1 MNEKR
6 QDVRS
11 RRNLKST
18 LVEPFKQIKLGV
30 YVIVISLMFVF
41 ATAGTIF
48 YAFFKQYEHVM
59 EIFNVVD
66 PAIKWELVTN
76 DIFQQN
82 AKIIVALCLTYIVV
96 LFTVV
101 FRMTHKIYGPLVG
114 IERFVDQ
121 LSEGDFRRR
130 VTIRRG
136 DELQRLAGKLNQ
148 LAENLDRRFSAKD
161 RRSSDGSDGS
171 KVG

>member
-1 MNEKR
+1 MHRKQE
-6 QDVRS
+6 VRS

-18 LVEPFKQIKLGV
+18 LVEPFKQVKLGL
-30 YVIVISLMFVF
+30 YVIVISLTFLVC
-41 ATAGTIF
+41 AASTIF

-66 PAIKWELVTN
+66 PSIRWELVTN

-82 AKIIVALCLTYIVV
+82 AKILVALCVTYIGI

-101 FRMTHKIYGPLVG
+101 FKMTHKIYGPLVG

-121 LSEGDFRRR
+121 LTESEFRRR

-136 DELQRLAGKLNQ
+136 DELERLAGKLNR
-148 LAENLDRRFSAKD
+148 LAESLERRYGAKE
-161 RRSSDGSDGS
+161 RRGDDDDDL
-171 KVG
+171 KAC